1 MPAPI
6 EHEDFHVGQSLT
18 MIYDKAVSIG
28 GNLLSVDNYRIGS
41 HRLHRQ
47 EEKLVDQA
55 GGPLRGL
62 HA

>member
-1 MPAPI
+1 
-6 EHEDFHVGQSLT
+6 